1 MMIQLEQKSVIDF
14 HRKYTNGDFGS
25 QRKGQALYGYF
36 KLDRVISLREGMD
49 KIYNAPNNNF
59 SAVFAEYIEMI

>member
-14 HRKYTNGDFGS
+14 HRKYANGDFGS

-36 KLDRVISLREGMD
+36 KLDRVVSLREGMD
-49 KIYNAPNNNF
+49 EIYNVPNNNF
-59 SAVFAEYIEMI
+59 SAVFAEYIEVI